1 MARARNIK
9 PGFFKNEV
17 LAECSPLGR
26 ILFAGLWCEADRSGR
41 LEDRPKRIK
50 IACLPYD
57 DCDVDYLLNEL
68 AKRGFILRYVV
79 DSTPYIQVL
88 EFSKHQNPHIREVA
102 SSIPSPDEHCAS
114 TVLAQFK
121 HGTSPA
127 DSLNLIPSS
136 LIPDS
141 IQELHAGIE
150 DSCPTLLDGLEA
162 EPEKPKRNAVPYA
175 QIVNLYHETLP
186 MLPKVEKL
194 TDARKGY
201 LSARWHEDL
210 TTLDEWRNFFDFV
223 GKSTF
228 LTGRAEANGGKRP
241 FRADLE
247 WITRPGNFAKI
258 AEEKY
263 HG

>member
-1 MARARNIK
+1 MSRARNIK

-17 LAECSPLGR
+17 LAECAPLAR

-57 DCDVDYLLNEL
+57 DCDVDSLLDEL

-102 SSIPSPDEHCAS
+102 SSIPSPNEHCAS
-114 TVLAQFK
+114 TVLAPNK

-127 DSLNLIPSS
+127 DSFNLIPSS
-136 LIPDS
+136 LIPDPL
-141 IQELHAGIE
+141 QELHAGIE
-150 DSCPTLLDGLEA
+150 DSCATIPDGLEA
-162 EPEKPKRNAVPYA
+162 EAKPKRNPVPFQ
-175 QIVNLYHETLP
+175 QIVTLYHETLP

-201 LSARWHEDL
+201 ISARWHEDL
-210 TTLDEWRNFFDFV
+210 KNLDEWRNFFGFV
-223 GKSTF
+223 ARSDF
-228 LTGRAEANGGKRP
+228 LTGRAAAKKGDRVFK
-241 FRADLE
+241 ADLE

-258 AEEKY
+258 AEDKY